1 MYGRGRY
8 YLDNVRIE
16 DGELMIDCTRTDAD
30 HFGVRTIKMGPKEAQ
45 SLVDEIWRT
54 AEDYQNEIRWRLAN
68 G

>member
-1 MYGRGRY
+1 MYGRGLY
-8 YLDNVRIE
+8 SLDNIRIE
-16 DGELMIDCTRTDAD
+16 DGELMIDCVYGNDG
-30 HFGVRTIKMGPKEAQ
+30 GVRTIKMGPKEAQ

>member
-1 MYGRGRY
+1 MYGRGLY
-8 YLDNVRIE
+8 SLDNIRIE
-16 DGELMIDCTRTDAD
+16 NGELMIDCVYGNDG
-30 HFGVRTIKMGPKEAQ
+30 GVRTIKMGPKEAQ